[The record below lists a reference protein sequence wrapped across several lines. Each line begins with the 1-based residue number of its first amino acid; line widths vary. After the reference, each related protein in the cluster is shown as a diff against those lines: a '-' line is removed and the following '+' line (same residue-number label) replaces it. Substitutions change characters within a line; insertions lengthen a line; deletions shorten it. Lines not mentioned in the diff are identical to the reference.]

1 MKVIISPAKNMSTK
15 ADALEPKEEPVFIQQ
30 AQKLVNYLKSLPFE
44 QLKTLLA
51 CNEKL
56 AQLNYQRYQS
66 MDLHSGTN
74 PALVSYE
81 GIQYQY
87 MAPKVFTYEYF
98 DYAQEH
104 VRILSGL
111 YGILRPFDAI
121 VPYRLEMQAKLK
133 TDFCKN
139 LYDFWGASLYQ
150 ELTKDSKVII
160 NLASD
165 EYSKAIKKY
174 VQPTDSFITCRFCE
188 QPSWWKREYTSRWL
202 VGKWYAIWQSKIFK
216 NQRLLK
222 ISQAWA
228 MGLVRSIPRKN
239 YSPLCD
245 EPFILT
251 L

>member
-1 MKVIISPAKNMSTK
+1 MKVIISPAKNMTTK
-15 ADALEPKEEPVFIQQ
+15 ADALEPTAEPVFIQQ
-30 AQKLVNYLKSLPFE
+30 AQKLVDYLKSLPFE

-51 CNEKL
+51 CNENL
-56 AQLNYQRYQS
+56 AQLNYQRYQT
-66 MDLHSGTN
+66 MDLHAGTN

-87 MAPKVFTYEYF
+87 MAPRVFTYEYF

-139 LYDFWGASLYQ
+139 LYDFWGESLYQ
-150 ELTKDSKVII
+150 ELTKDSNIII

-174 VQPTDSFITCRFCE
+174 VQPTDRFITCRFCE
-188 QPSWWKREYTSRWL
+188 QGDGKLVEKGVYVKMARGEMVRYMAEQDLQVPEDMKSFTGLGYGFSQEHSTENLYT
-202 VGKWYAIWQSKIFK
+202 
-216 NQRLLK
+216 
-222 ISQAWA
+222 
-228 MGLVRSIPRKN
+228 
-239 YSPLCD
+239 
-245 EPFILT
+245 FIR
-251 L
+251 